1 MNIVYCIDATYNLSG
16 TDIVTITK
24 ANALAAIP
32 GNRVWVVSAGNPH
45 SLLHRLKQVSVTD
58 LNVRYYQHDSEGLLT
73 ALIDIQ
79 KTRRIHKKKLAEF
92 LENVSQ
98 TWSSRLEY

>member
-45 SLLHRLKQVSVTD
+45 SLQ
-58 LNVRYYQHDSEGLLT
+58 YQ
-73 ALIDIQ
+73 
-79 KTRRIHKKKLAEF
+79 
-92 LENVSQ
+92 
-98 TWSSRLEY
+98 